1 MKRSVFHILA
11 VLAVTVASG
20 CSSAKSNAKY
30 RLVVIPKGLSHEFWQ
45 SIHRGAERAGVD
57 LKEKLGFGVDVKWD
71 GPMEENQTQAQLS
84 IIDRN
89 LAARIQGI
97 VLAPQHSQALIPAV
111 EHAVNQ
117 GVPVLV
123 IDSGLAPEAEK
134 LTVKYI
140 ATDNYHGGRLA
151 GEHMVK
157 MFRDAG
163 NPAPR
168 LVLFRY
174 QVGSESTE
182 QREKGFED
190 YVNSVIDEQKKA
202 GQPTITWVSTDH
214 YAGATQD
221 SAMKEAT
228 PLLNR
233 LRDKQID
240 GIFAPNESSAAGM
253 LASLR
258 SLQMNKKVK
267 LVGFDSSA
275 PLVDAL
281 RDGDVE
287 ALILQDPYRMGY
299 LGVWTLVYYL
309 EGYDV
314 CPDGKRVQSTGEYV
328 ITRANLDDVAT
339 KQLFDPTLQAS
350 RNIEAPTFTKKP

>member
-1 MKRSVFHILA
+1 MKLRIPVLASLLA
-11 VLAVTVASG
+11 VAFLCG
-20 CSSAKSNAKY
+20 CNSAKSTAKY
-30 RLVVIPKGLSHEFWQ
+30 RVVVIPKGLTHEFWK
-45 SIHRGAERAGVD
+45 SIHAGSERAGKD
-57 LKEKLGFGVDVKWD
+57 LKEKTGLAVDVKWD
-71 GPMEENQTQAQLS
+71 GPLQENQTQAQISL
-84 IIDRN
+84 IDRN
-89 LAARIQGI
+89 LAAKVSGI
-97 VLAPQHSQALIPAV
+97 VLAPQHSQALIPPVEQAV
-111 EHAVNQ
+111 KQ

-123 IDSGLAPEAEK
+123 IDSGLAPEADK
-134 LTVKYI
+134 LIVKYV

-151 GEHMVK
+151 AEHLIKVL
-157 MFRDAG
+157 REAG

-190 YVNSVIDEQKKA
+190 YVNSVIEDQKKA
-202 GQPTITWVSTDH
+202 GQPTITWLSNDR

-221 SAMKEAT
+221 SAMKEAS

-253 LASLR
+253 LAALR
-258 SLQMNKKVK
+258 SLKMNQKVK

-275 PLVDAL
+275 PLVEAL
-281 RDGDVE
+281 REVDVE
-287 ALILQDPYRMGY
+287 GLILQDPYRMGY
-299 LGVWTLVYYL
+299 LGVWTLVHAL

-328 ITRANLDDVAT
+328 ATRSNIDDVHT
-339 KQLFDPTLQAS
+339 RELFDPELQAK
-350 RNIEAPTFTKKP
+350 RTIEVPTFKKK

>member
-1 MKRSVFHILA
+1 MKRSVFLILSLL
-11 VLAVTVASG
+11 VVSVASG
-20 CSSAKSNAKY
+20 CGSAKSDAKY
-30 RLVVIPKGLSHEFWQ
+30 RIVVIPKGLTHEFWQ
-45 SIHRGAERAGVD
+45 SIDRGAQRAGAD
-57 LKEKLGFGVDVKWD
+57 LKERQGLVVDVKWD
-71 GPMEENQTQAQLS
+71 GPLQENETQAQLS

-89 LAARIQGI
+89 LAAGIQGI
-97 VLAPQHSQALIPAV
+97 VLAPQHSQALIPSVEKAV
-111 EHAVNQ
+111 KQ
-117 GVPVLV
+117 GVPVLI
-123 IDSGLAPEAEK
+123 IDSGLAPEADK
-134 LTVKYI
+134 LIVKYV

-151 GEHMVK
+151 GEHLIKVL
-157 MFRDAG
+157 REAG

-190 YVNSVIDEQKKA
+190 YVNSVIEEQKKA
-202 GQPTITWVSTDH
+202 GQPTITWVSTDR

-240 GIFAPNESSAAGM
+240 AIFAPNESSAAGM

-281 RDGDVE
+281 REGDVE

-299 LGVWTLVYYL
+299 LGVWTLVQYL
-309 EGYDV
+309 EGFDV

-328 ITRANLDDVAT
+328 VTRANLDDVAT
-339 KQLFDPTLQAS
+339 RQLFDAELQAS
-350 RNIEAPTFTKKP
+350 RKIEVPTFTKKR